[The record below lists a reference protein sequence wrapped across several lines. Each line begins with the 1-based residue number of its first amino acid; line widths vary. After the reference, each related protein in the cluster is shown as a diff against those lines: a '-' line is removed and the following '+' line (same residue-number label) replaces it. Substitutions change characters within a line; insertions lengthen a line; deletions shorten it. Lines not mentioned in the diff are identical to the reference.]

1 MLPLATRGET
11 ISGVRGVNTV
21 LEGTRLPRVRAE
33 QIERIIHADALAALG
48 ITRPIQIPEK
58 Q

>member
-1 MLPLATRGET
+1 LATRGET